1 MSKDPKID
9 MPTIGPDGISDLVFI
24 NTTDGQACAAW
35 FDTRDGYWHDEYQNT
50 FGDVRRWDY
59 PPKDFIIDSKFYGGL
74 A

>member
-1 MSKDPKID
+1 MSKDPKIE

-50 FGDVRRWDY
+50 FGDVRRWVY
-59 PPKDFIIDSKFYGGL
+59 PPRDFKIDPKYYGGL